1 MWDHILQLYYM
12 CISNQIHNFKIVA
25 TVFVELKIVQSVYV
39 FKLTGWSGRINVSK
53 GALKCAY

>member
-12 CISNQIHNFKIVA
+12 SISNQIHNFKIVA
-25 TVFVELKIVQSVYV
+25 TVLVELKIVLSVYV
-39 FKLTGWSGRINVSK
+39 FKLTGWSARINVSK

>member
-25 TVFVELKIVQSVYV
+25 TVLVELKIVQSVYV
-39 FKLTGWSGRINVSK
+39 FKLTGWSTCI
-53 GALKCAY
+53 LIIPKCQFEVR

>member
-25 TVFVELKIVQSVYV
+25 TVLMELKIVQSVYV
-39 FKLTGWSGRINVSK
+39 FKLTGWSARINVRR
-53 GALKCAY
+53 GP